1 MYICIYNVCIYNV
14 CIYVCL
20 FQRKLMNLKGQGHV
34 LIISWWN
41 RDIWL
46 RGGNGSCQ
54 CQIIAKQDND

>member
-1 MYICIYNVCIYNV
+1 MYIYVYIMYVYN
-14 CIYVCL
+14 IYVCL

-46 RGGNGSCQ
+46 RGGNSSCQ